1 MDWYGKMDDRA
12 ECICVVPESVEQ
24 CERNKETFQTDND
37 LTVQAYDRV
46 MVEAQQLLQSL
57 KQQREFL
64 DIDNTEAVLHI
75 QNLIRN
81 IGLFYLANIFFF
93 SENKHVTEK
102 ERWQEQRIYLNTAL
116 KISTFLRDCY
126 EIKKQLESW
135 RQDLQGLRHS
145 VSNTVE
151 IIKQYH
157 TQNTVKVQ
165 QVVSDAMKQLSEI
178 LEVIFNF

>member
-1 MDWYGKMDDRA
+1 M
-12 ECICVVPESVEQ
+12 
-24 CERNKETFQTDND
+24 
-37 LTVQAYDRV
+37 
-46 MVEAQQLLQSL
+46 
-57 KQQREFL
+57 
-64 DIDNTEAVLHI
+64 
-75 QNLIRN
+75 
-81 IGLFYLANIFFF
+81 
-93 SENKHVTEK
+93 TEK

-178 LEVIFNF
+178 LEVFLFIKQKIMRNTNKIKLKMMVFSNTLGTYDWGANFNYGSVKSLPSQSSFKSIYLRDAFHASLS